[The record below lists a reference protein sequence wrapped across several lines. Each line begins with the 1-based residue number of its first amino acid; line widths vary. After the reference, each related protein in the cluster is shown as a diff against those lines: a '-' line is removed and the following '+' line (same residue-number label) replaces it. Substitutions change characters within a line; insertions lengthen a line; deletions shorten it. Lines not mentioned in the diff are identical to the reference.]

1 MQETMLLQAETLVE
15 LCAGM
20 GTVALAADVLADVVY
35 AELQQCVK
43 LTPTF
48 AVARPLLR
56 TYCRSVHSDTC

>member
-1 MQETMLLQAETLVE
+1 MLLQAETLGE

-20 GTVALAADVLADVVY
+20 GTVALAVDVLTDVVY

-56 TYCRSVHSDTC
+56 IVEVCTATHFES